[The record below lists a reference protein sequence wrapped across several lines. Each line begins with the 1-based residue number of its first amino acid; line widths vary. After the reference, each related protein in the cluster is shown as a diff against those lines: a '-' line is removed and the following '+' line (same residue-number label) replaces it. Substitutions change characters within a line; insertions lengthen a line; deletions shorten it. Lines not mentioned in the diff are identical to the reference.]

1 MNARNSASLACK
13 ILSLYYVIQALMAIP
28 YLIYIST
35 LCRHG
40 AMSGDGGADIIR
52 SFALELALGILLW
65 LISGWIG
72 SKMVPSEKSDAK
84 VLPISA
90 PELMTIVFSLVG
102 LIILSRTIPALA
114 AYPAFYITRPDLQ
127 AQDAGGL
134 MGLLD
139 RFTSSKSIGNP
150 ISGMGRDITG
160 LAVGFL
166 LVLLPGKLV
175 RFIYKSK
182 TGMQS

>member
-13 ILSLYYVIQALMAIP
+13 IFSIYLVIQALMAIP
-28 YLIYIST
+28 SFIIIPSSM
-35 LCRHG
+35 RHG
-40 AMSGDGGADIIR
+40 IMAGYVAADYMI
-52 SFALELALGILLW
+52 SFALTFALGVLLW
-65 LISGWIG
+65 FISGWLA
-72 SKMVPSEKSDAK
+72 SKMVPREQSHASTS
-84 VLPISA
+84 ISA
-90 PELMTIVFSLVG
+90 PELMTIAFSLVG
-102 LIILSRTIPALA
+102 LIILSRAIPALA
-114 AYPAFYITRPDLQ
+114 IYPAFYITRPDLQ

-150 ISGMGRDITG
+150 ISGMGRDIAG
-160 LAVGFL
+160 LTVGFL

-175 RFIYKSK
+175 RLIYRPK